1 MGGVP
6 VRRQQVDHGQD
17 ARAGGHARDA
27 AQDAESA
34 GHDAEEAAAPL
45 EAEAEHE
52 AKALAED
59 AEHDSAAIVADVHER
74 PQAAPVPAPLPASAY
89 PNASSTLADGNA
101 VQQLIALLQ
110 PLVLLMQAGRLSVLT
125 NDANAPEM
133 ANI

>member
-1 MGGVP
+1 MSASTRFRELIDSAKAE
-6 VRRQQVDHGQD
+6 VRSWFGH
-17 ARAGGHARDA
+17 GHATAEEAIAKLDEVQAAVDADAGPLEHDA

-74 PQAAPVPAPLPASAY
+74 PQAAPVPPAAVPSADEAAGSGD
-89 PNASSTLADGNA
+89 ASGL
-101 VQQLIALLQ
+101 
-110 PLVLLMQAGRLSVLT
+110 
-125 NDANAPEM
+125 EH
-133 ANI
+133 